1 MSTPVY
7 SIIYIWVRKHLIGTI
22 ASKQNIYYLNILK
35 NSFAWI
41 VSGYITILLRYEFSV
56 PDSII
61 SKTFIATL
69 ILILIYYFVTFMDK
83 AIFGTTSSL
92 TFEEFI
98 AIVRRFLITGLIF
111 FLGQVV
117 YQDFILPR
125 SFPLLTSVLALG
137 LVLSFEKILKFYIV
151 KNKLRLNTVPVAI
164 YGGGEQGQLLIH
176 KIFNDENSDWRPV
189 VIIDDF
195 LSGSINKINGIKL
208 VKGEDIDVVYK
219 EFKFKIIIIT
229 FSQISANKLQKV
241 QDTCNRLNLE
251 LLIIPPIKAIT
262 GQEFSMKDL
271 RRPSQEELI
280 GKSSIKI
287 STIGVQKFL
296 EAKVI
301 LVTGAGGSIGSEL
314 CRQISNYS
322 PHKLYLLDRDESNL
336 LDVNLTLNI
345 FGSINQDDLILADIR
360 DDVRIKEII
369 ARVKPNIVFHA
380 AALKHLSILENNPDE
395 AVKTNISGTNLL
407 LQESLNNLVDVF
419 INVSTDKAADP
430 ISILGKS
437 KLCAERLT
445 KAASTKS
452 NGSRYLS
459 VRFGNVFGSRGSVLH
474 TFNKQIENGGPITI
488 TSPGVTRYFMTVE
501 EAVHLLLQAAADGEN
516 GETLIL
522 DMGEPIQ
529 IEAIAKKLI
538 AASSK
543 SIEIQFTGLRK
554 GEKLHESL
562 IGEKELILNPINKNI
577 VRVSVEP
584 LTLPLGLNSW
594 KEISDIVKI

>member
-7 SIIYIWVRKHLIGTI
+7 SIIHIWIRKHLAGSIS
-22 ASKQNIYYLNILK
+22 SKKNIYFLNILK

-41 VSGYITILLRYEFSV
+41 VSGYITILLRFEFSV

-61 SKTFIATL
+61 LKTFIAIL
-69 ILILIYYFVTFMDK
+69 VLILIYYLVTFVDK
-83 AIFGTTSSL
+83 VIFGTTSSL

-98 AIVRRFLITGLIF
+98 ANVRRFLITGLIV
-111 FLGQVV
+111 FLGLAI

-125 SFPLLTSVLALG
+125 SFPLLTSILALG
-137 LVLSFEKILKFYIV
+137 IVLSFEKILKFYIV
-151 KNKLRLNTVPVAI
+151 KNKLRLNAVPVAI

-189 VIIDDF
+189 VIIDDS

-208 VKGEDIDVVYK
+208 VKGDNIDVVYK
-219 EFKFKIIIIT
+219 EFNFKIIIIT
-229 FSQISANKLQKV
+229 FSQISATKLQTI
-241 QDTCNRLNLE
+241 QNTCNRLNLE

-262 GQEFSMKDL
+262 GKEFSMKDL

-287 STIGVQKFL
+287 STLSVKKFL
-296 EAKVI
+296 ETKII

-314 CRQISNYS
+314 CRQISSYS
-322 PHKLYLLDRDESNL
+322 PRELYLLDRDESNL
-336 LDVNLTLNI
+336 LDVNLTLNN
-345 FGSINQDDLILADIR
+345 FGSINQDNLILADIR
-360 DDVRIKEII
+360 DDARIKEII

-437 KLCAERLT
+437 KLYAERLT

-452 NGSRYLS
+452 TGSRYIS

-474 TFNKQIENGGPITI
+474 TFNKQIENGGPVTV
-488 TSPGVTRYFMTVE
+488 TAPGVTRYFMTVE
-501 EAVHLLLQAAADGEN
+501 EAVHLLLQAVADGEN

-522 DMGEPIQ
+522 NMGEPIQ
-529 IEAIAKKLI
+529 IETIAKKLI
-538 AASSK
+538 AASNK

-562 IGEKELILNPINKNI
+562 IGEKELILDPKNKHI
-577 VRVSVEP
+577 VRVSVDP
-584 LTLPLGLNSW
+584 LTLPLGLSSW
-594 KEISDIVKI
+594 KEISDVI